1 MTLKVRIK
9 IDFRYILVLLV
20 YNVEI
25 IMLFKEA
32 VSERIFNLCEQY
44 NYSPNRLAEMSA
56 IPPSTLRAMLSN
68 KVDNPSAYNIY
79 KICKTLKI
87 SVKDFYDCDLFN
99 YKNLDD

>member
-1 MTLKVRIK
+1 
-9 IDFRYILVLLV
+9 
-20 YNVEI
+20 
-25 IMLFKEA
+25 
-32 VSERIFNLCEQY
+32 
-44 NYSPNRLAEMSA
+44 MSA

-99 YKNLDD
+99 NKNLDD

>member
-32 VSERIFNLCEQY
+32 VSKRIFNLC
-44 NYSPNRLAEMSA
+44 NKHNFSPNRLAEISA
-56 IPPSTLRAMLSN
+56 IPPSILRAMLSN
-68 KVDNPSAYNIY
+68 KVDNPSTYNIY
-79 KICKTLKI
+79 KICKH
-87 SVKDFYDCDLFN
+87 
-99 YKNLDD
+99 